1 MMARLSA
8 RSVLL
13 LSVGL
18 LAACQPLREPEPETV
33 QAPSQ
38 PAEDTEA
45 GPGPEADD
53 SSEQERRRL
62 ADTLYE
68 GLRALRQDRLM
79 TPPERSAYR
88 YFSRAL
94 AFDPGN
100 ELALE
105 GMQDIVER
113 YLELSQQAAWQ
124 GRFDNAELYLRRA
137 GQVDDEHSGID
148 ETRNEIQRER
158 ERTHSVEVISR
169 QELSAQSQALVSTLE
184 KLAREAA
191 QEELFVLITV
201 PRDGQGR
208 WIYNRM
214 REAVEGQR
222 LRANI
227 EIGDQPAVRLVSSG
241 SQGASD

>member
-18 LAACQPLREPEPETV
+18 LAACQPLRESEPETV

-53 SSEQERRRL
+53 RSEQERRRL

-113 YLELSQQAAWQ
+113 YLELSRQAAWQ
-124 GRFDNAELYLRRA
+124 GQFDNAELYLRRA
-137 GQVDDEHSGID
+137 EQVDDEHPGIN
-148 ETRNEIQRER
+148 ETRNGIQRER

-191 QEELFVLITV
+191 EEELFVLITV

-214 REAVEGQR
+214 QEALDGQR

-227 EIGDQPAVRLVSSG
+227 EIGDQPTVRLVSSG
-241 SQGASD
+241 SRGSSD